1 MFVDASGNE
10 SLGTL
15 PQKTAMNTAML
26 ASRLLGV
33 HDTDLPGLS
42 LSTGASLLLLGGYY
56 FIQPLSD
63 EMSLRA
69 GIEYAPAINVGGLL
83 LVAIC
88 NPLYAALL
96 NLLPL
101 SRVQPFLHRCFSCL
115 LLTFSV
121 AFWLGRA
128 TGDGDTQQLPLA
140 FAFAIFLS
148 STASFLMSTFWVRM
162 AHVHSPAEARR
173 TYGVIAAGAQGGQ
186 LLASVAAARLYAT
199 AHENL
204 LLLTAAAVECSVR
217 LIERRAELHEKDGG
231 GAAATVAASAKSG
244 GGGGGGAGGSGG
256 SGGGLRA
263 GWRDALSGAPLL
275 VSTPLLRTVTLHT
288 LLLAFITNGLWCE
301 RARRKSR
308 PAAVLRTYN
317 GALPQA
323 TGVLRLAR
331 WRALACLPEGPL
343 QPVTVPPPPHK
354 DKGKG
359 KGLMLMR
366 GSLAAPATLPPRR
379 YERADAV
386 TGAFATSEGRLTF
399 FSQINALVGGV
410 TLVGQLVLFARVTR

>member
-1 MFVDASGNE
+1 
-10 SLGTL
+10 
-15 PQKTAMNTAML
+15 ML

-308 PAAVLRTYN
+308 PAAMRRTHTYH
-317 GALPQA
+317 GAHPQA

-343 QPVTVPPPPHK
+343 QPVTVPPPPHN

-359 KGLMLMR
+359 SLMR
-366 GSLAAPATLPPRR
+366 GSLAAHCSRR
-379 YERADAV
+379 A
-386 TGAFATSEGRLTF
+386 GTS
-399 FSQINALVGGV
+399 AP
-410 TLVGQLVLFARVTR
+410 TR